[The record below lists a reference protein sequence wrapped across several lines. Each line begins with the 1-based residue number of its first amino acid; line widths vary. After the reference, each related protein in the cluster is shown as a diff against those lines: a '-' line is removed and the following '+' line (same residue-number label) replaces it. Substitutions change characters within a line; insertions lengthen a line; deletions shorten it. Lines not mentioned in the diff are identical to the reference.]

1 MIYTAIAA
9 AAFAAITH
17 LPWNPQFE
25 AWKRTH
31 SKAYTTF
38 EEELEALKAFE
49 ANEMIIRQ
57 HNAKNLTWT
66 LGHNAFSDLTWEQF
80 KAKHMSELFLN
91 RNPKNARRVFI
102 QQPNVKIAESK
113 DWVALGAVTPV
124 KDQQRCGSCWA
135 FSTTGAVE
143 GAYFV
148 AQNKLLSFSEQQLVS
163 CDHNGDQGCNGGL
176 MDNAFEYIEKSGIS
190 LESEYPYTSGGGV
203 TGSCITSM
211 VKPVATITGFTDVP
225 SRDEK
230 ALLAAIEKQ
239 PVSVAI
245 EADKSAFQLYKSG
258 VLDSTACGTQ
268 LDHGVLAVGYG
279 TDAGMNYYKV
289 KNSWG
294 AAWGENGYL
303 RMVRDKNMC
312 GIAMQ
317 PSYPTGAKPMGPSP
331 PTPPGPPSKTH
342 YSDPK
347 EGCLSDELE
356 ITIQGITGDFCS
368 PMCSNTKE
376 CPADVPSGV
385 TSAPQCALTDASDPN
400 KKYCALICS
409 PTLPILDQKAAD
421 AQCGDNAS
429 CKEAAPGIGLCTYDD

>member
-1 MIYTAIAA
+1 LRRLVT
-9 AAFAAITH
+9 
-17 LPWNPQFE
+17 LRRL
-25 AWKRTH
+25 RTYASSPLVPPPNALCPTILIPLCPNTLAPSPPTRLASSPSH
-31 SKAYTTF
+31 STP
-38 EEELEALKAFE
+38 L
-49 ANEMIIRQ
+49 
-57 HNAKNLTWT
+57 
-66 LGHNAFSDLTWEQF
+66 
-80 KAKHMSELFLN
+80 LF
-91 RNPKNARRVFI
+91 R
-102 QQPNVKIAESK
+102 S
-113 DWVALGAVTPV
+113 
-124 KDQQRCGSCWA
+124 QRCGSCWA

-143 GAYFV
+143 GAYFL

-176 MDNAFEYIEKSGIS
+176 MDNAFEYIEKEGIS

-258 VLDSTACGTQ
+258 VLDSAACGTQ

-279 TDAGMNYYKV
+279 TDAGMDYYKV

-294 AAWGENGYL
+294 ATWGENGYL

-317 PSYPTGAKPMGPSP
+317 PSYPTGAKPMAPKPPSP
-331 PTPPGPPSKTH
+331 PGPAPKTH
-342 YSDPK
+342 YGDPK

-376 CPADVPSGV
+376 CPVDVPSGV
-385 TSAPQCALTDASDPN
+385 TSEPQCALTDASDPN

-421 AQCGDNAS
+421 AQCGQEAT

>member
-1 MIYTAIAA
+1 LRRLVT
-9 AAFAAITH
+9 
-17 LPWNPQFE
+17 LRRL
-25 AWKRTH
+25 RTYASSPLVPPPNALCPTILIPLCPNTLAPSPPTRLASSPSH
-31 SKAYTTF
+31 S
-38 EEELEALKAFE
+38 
-49 ANEMIIRQ
+49 
-57 HNAKNLTWT
+57 
-66 LGHNAFSDLTWEQF
+66 
-80 KAKHMSELFLN
+80 
-91 RNPKNARRVFI
+91 
-102 QQPNVKIAESK
+102 
-113 DWVALGAVTPV
+113 TPLLCRS
-124 KDQQRCGSCWA
+124 QRCGSCWA

-143 GAYFV
+143 GAYFL

-368 PMCSNTKE
+368 PMCSNFKE
-376 CPADVPSGV
+376 CPTDVPSGV